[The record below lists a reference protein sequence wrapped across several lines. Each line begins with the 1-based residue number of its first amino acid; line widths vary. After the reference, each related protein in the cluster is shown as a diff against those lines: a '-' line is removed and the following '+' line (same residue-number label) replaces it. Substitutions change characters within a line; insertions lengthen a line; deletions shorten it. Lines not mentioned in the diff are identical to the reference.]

1 LTPAIKK
8 ALSSNFLRSDAPAE
22 PGLDAGWRQNSLR
35 AVVLDIRLGDLAAPR
50 DEVVNLALALK
61 WCPVCSALLK
71 CGRPVKDVFSDAAR
85 RGERPASCRFTDLA
99 GVARKCERWFR
110 GRKGF
115 HFRRSTGYKT

>member
-1 LTPAIKK
+1 M
-8 ALSSNFLRSDAPAE
+8 RSDAPE
-22 PGLDAGWRQNSLR
+22 ETGLDAGWRQNSLR
-35 AVVLDIRLGDLAAPR
+35 VVVLDTHLRDLAAPH

-61 WCPVCSALLK
+61 WCPVCSALLNW
-71 CGRPVKDVFSDAAR
+71 GRPVKNVFSDAAR

-99 GVARKCERWFR
+99 GVALKCERWFR